1 LEPTPAQHEVLRG
14 FGHTRRYLYN
24 ACIAAWLLAIDLRVR
39 PDASRVVIDE
49 LRACFDWVRVFPSQ
63 GANEVVRDVERAFA
77 NWADSTL
84 SQGRPRFE
92 KRGARLRFSL
102 PGQAT
107 EVRHLSRKCSEVWV
121 TGVGWVRFRRHR
133 ALDGVVRNATFS
145 YSPSGG
151 WEVSF
156 GIAAKEVLAPPNGL
170 PGVGV
175 DFGVACS
182 AFCSDESSPRL
193 MPATLTPGE
202 HQRLLGLERRKA
214 RQLAYAKKHNH
225 GRYSKRLR
233 KTITSIADLKARQA
247 RRRRDFTH
255 KLTSDLAK
263 NHGFVATEN
272 LTVKAMTASAEGT
285 VEEPG
290 TNVSQKAGLNRG
302 ILDNT
307 PGERSRQLDYKCK
320 KLGSLHVPVNPWGT
334 SQTCPSCTVR
344 DPANRPGCGRAFAC
358 VHCGHQA
365 HADKAA
371 AINIERRGAHELTA
385 AGRAVD
391 STGRRKPSHASG
403 VGGSVKRVAPAGQ
416 HPAGRVEST
425 VA

>member
-1 LEPTPAQHEVLRG
+1 VLRG

-24 ACIAAWLLAIDLRVR
+24 ACVWAWLLAIDLRVR

-49 LRACFDWVRVFPSQ
+49 LRECFDWVRVFPSQ

-77 NWADSTL
+77 NWVDPAL
-84 SQGRPRFE
+84 AKGRPVYE
-92 KRGARLRFSL
+92 KRGARLRFRV

-121 TGVGWVRFRRHR
+121 PNLGWVRFRRHR
-133 ALDGVVRNATFS
+133 ALPGVVRNATFS

-156 GIAAKEVLAPPNGL
+156 GVAAKEVVAPPNEM

-182 AFCSDESSPRL
+182 AFCSDEDEPRHL
-193 MPATLTPGE
+193 PPTLTPGE
-202 HQRLLGLERRKA
+202 EQRLFGLERRKA

-233 KTITSIADLKARQA
+233 KTIASIADLKAREA
-247 RRRRDFTH
+247 RRRKDFTH
-255 KLTSDLAK
+255 KLTCDLAK

-272 LTVKAMTASAEGT
+272 LTVKAMTASAKGT
-285 VEEPG
+285 EEEPG
-290 TNVSQKAGLNRG
+290 TNVAQKAGLNRG

-320 KLGSLHVPVNPWGT
+320 KLGSLHVLVDPWGT

-371 AINIERRGAHELTA
+371 AINIERRGAHELIA
-385 AGRAVD
+385 AGRAAN

-416 HPAGRVEST
+416 HPPGRVEST

>member
-1 LEPTPAQHEVLRG
+1 MAKRKTGGGGSAKASVGRRYRLEPTPAQHEVLRG

-24 ACIAAWLLAIDLRVR
+24 AFVWAWLLAIDLGVR
-39 PDASRVVIDE
+39 PDASRVVVDE
-49 LRACFDWVRVFPSQ
+49 LRECFDWVRAFPSQ

-77 NWADSTL
+77 NWVDPAL
-84 SQGRPRFE
+84 AKGRPVYE
-92 KRGARLRFSL
+92 KRGARLR
-102 PGQAT
+102 
-107 EVRHLSRKCSEVWV
+107 C
-121 TGVGWVRFRRHR
+121 RRHR
-133 ALDGVVRNATFS
+133 ALPGVVRNATFS
-145 YSPSGG
+145 YSPPSG

-156 GIAAKEVLAPPNGL
+156 GVAAREVVAPPNEM

-193 MPATLTPGE
+193 LPPTLTPGE
-202 HQRLLGLERRKA
+202 EQRLWGLERRKA
-214 RQLAYAKKHNH
+214 RQLAYAKK
-225 GRYSKRLR
+225 
-233 KTITSIADLKARQA
+233 
-247 RRRRDFTH
+247 
-255 KLTSDLAK
+255 
-263 NHGFVATEN
+263 
-272 LTVKAMTASAEGT
+272 
-285 VEEPG
+285 
-290 TNVSQKAGLNRG
+290 
-302 ILDNT
+302 
-307 PGERSRQLDYKCK
+307 LDYKCP
-320 KLGSLHVPVNPWGT
+320 KLGSLHVPVDPWGT
-334 SQTCPSCTVR
+334 SRTCPSCTVR

-371 AINIERRGAHELTA
+371 AINIERRGAHELIA
-385 AGRAVD
+385 AGRAAN